1 MDAWQVAGTRVALRQ
16 GDITQV
22 AADALVNAANSAL
35 AGGGGVDG
43 AIHRAGGPS
52 IMAECRRI
60 GGCPT
65 GSAVRTG
72 AGRLAARY
80 VIHAVAPVYHGRR
93 EDAALLRSAYGAS
106 LRLAE
111 EADLRTIAFASL
123 GTGVY
128 GYPLAEAAPIAL
140 GAVADHIRAGTG
152 LTEVLFVLY
161 SAESY
166 AAFATAG
173 RALFGAPNAPDP
185 PAP

>member
-52 IMAECRRI
+52 IMAECRQI

-80 VIHAVAPVYHGRR
+80 VIHAVAPIYHGRP
-93 EDAALLRSAYGAS
+93 EDAALLRSAYATS

-111 EADLRTIAFASL
+111 EANLRSIAFASL

-140 GAVADHIRAGTG
+140 RAVVDHIHAGTG

-161 SAESY
+161 SPESY
-166 AAFATAG
+166 AAFAAAA
-173 RALFGAPNAPDP
+173 RALFGPS
-185 PAP
+185 PAQ